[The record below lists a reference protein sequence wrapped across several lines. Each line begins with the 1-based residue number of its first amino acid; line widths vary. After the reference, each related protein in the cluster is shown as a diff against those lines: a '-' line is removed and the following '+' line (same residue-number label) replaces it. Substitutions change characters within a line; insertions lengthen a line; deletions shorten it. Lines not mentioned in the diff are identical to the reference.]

1 MIAMVTALVCLSLA
15 WSQAGGSHIP
25 VEINQTIHDLLRY
38 YKSITK
44 LTNRAIFTGK
54 PLFSRE
60 PPSGKLEARMLY
72 MGGVL
77 ETYDKMIGQ
86 MLIQLPTSDPPTANA
101 VANANGAQ
109 LSDVKTELRYILKK
123 IQELKRHRFN
133 EQQKLLNGLQALRR
147 IQTDD
152 VTVQSKA
159 LWELPW
165 LYEEASS
172 LSNNTKEERRRRRR
186 RQAKRVKGHLRG

>member
-38 YKSITK
+38 YKSIT
-44 LTNRAIFTGK
+44 
-54 PLFSRE
+54 
-60 PPSGKLEARMLY
+60 ARMLY